1 MSDKKLVAEAKSI
14 LDGIKT
20 HQNTANEKFSQF
32 EKQLDDL
39 KRAQRLIQ
47 EAQATQPQEKNT
59 PTRLSFCLKTL

>member
-1 MSDKKLVAEAKSI
+1 MSDQKLVSEAKAI

-47 EAQATQPQEKNT
+47 EAQAQPKA
-59 PTRLSFCLKTL
+59 